1 MKTAHSALTPFLRS
15 DAQGAILAETMLDP
29 TVELA
34 FAAVARRAGVL
45 PAVAHRELTRLI
57 EADVLRDRR
66 DGNNRLVR
74 ANTEHPLWSL
84 MSQLVTET
92 YGPVPVLRG
101 LLADVSGVIES
112 YLYGSWA
119 ARRAGQAGPP
129 PRDLDVLVVGTASR
143 TVLLDV
149 AEAARAKLHIEVN
162 IHRTSAEAWA
172 ARTDPFL
179 ATVASRPKVQLT
191 GAETGRPEGES
202 TDEQPE

>member
-1 MKTAHSALTPFLRS
+1 
-15 DAQGAILAETMLDP
+15 MLDP
-29 TVELA
+29 TVELT
-34 FAAVARRAGVL
+34 FATVARRAGVL

-149 AEAARAKLHIEVN
+149 AEAARETLHIEVN

-191 GAETGRPEGES
+191 GAETGRPEEES
-202 TDEQPE
+202 IDEQSE